1 MYFHDIIKYYMS
13 YKYKK
18 KQLKIIKLYPYASE
32 TQQHETV
39 TSLSLIVRLRR
50 LKDRNIVS
58 RRESRELEKVWI
70 PFAKKTVKE

>member
-1 MYFHDIIKYYMS
+1 MYFYDIIKYYVI
-13 YKYKK
+13 YKYEK
-18 KQLKIIKLYPYASE
+18 KQSKIIKLYPYASK

-58 RRESRELEKVWI
+58 RRESREVEKVWI
-70 PFAKKTVKE
+70 GFGKKTVKE